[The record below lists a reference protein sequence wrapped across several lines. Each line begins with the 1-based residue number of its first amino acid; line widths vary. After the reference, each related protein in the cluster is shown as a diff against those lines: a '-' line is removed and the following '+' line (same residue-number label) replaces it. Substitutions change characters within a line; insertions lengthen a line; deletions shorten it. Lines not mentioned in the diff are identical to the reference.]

1 MKIDSYTKP
10 FKMYRKKMDEPQ
22 AKRTKK
28 SDKAKRTFDLH
39 GGKSAKH
46 IRLQEAIQAK
56 KNGSKQK

>member
-1 MKIDSYTKP
+1 
-10 FKMYRKKMDEPQ
+10 MDEPQ
-22 AKRTKK
+22 AKRSKK

-56 KNGSKQK
+56 KNGIKQK